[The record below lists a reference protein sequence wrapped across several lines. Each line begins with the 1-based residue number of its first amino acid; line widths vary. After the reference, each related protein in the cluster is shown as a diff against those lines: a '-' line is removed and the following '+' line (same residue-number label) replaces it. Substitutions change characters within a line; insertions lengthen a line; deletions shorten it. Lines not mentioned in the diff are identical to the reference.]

1 MASAWCSGQIYARTA
16 DVGTAQVFAFA
27 QPAIMGYGMGNGI
40 ELHVQD
46 RTGGSVERLNGHAKR
61 LIGVLNARPEVQM
74 AYSMFDTKYPQ
85 YVVEVDAVQC
95 LRAGITPSDVLGVL
109 SGYVGGSYVSNV
121 NRFSKI
127 YRVMVQADKEH
138 RFDTDALG
146 NMFVRTSG
154 GEMAPVGQFI
164 TLTKVYG
171 AETLDRFNMYPS
183 IAVSVMPAEGYSTGD
198 VIAAIGEAAAQTLPT
213 GYGYELGGISREEAE
228 SDQYGADIHALRG
241 LYLPYPLRPLREP
254 VHPAGRHLLRAVRS
268 CGSVPLRP
276 AVRCGEQYLHA
287 GGAYHAHR
295 TALQD
300 RHSADRVCLGAP
312 AQGHG
317 NRPGSAVR
325 RYGASATHPD
335 DRPDDDHRPAAAAL
349 RLGSPEPTETSR

>member
-1 MASAWCSGQIYARTA
+1 MFILRLKPWEERTGWQNGIGMVLGQIYARTA

-127 YRVMVQADKEH
+127 YRVMVRPDKEH
-138 RFDTDALG
+138 RFDTDALVTCLSAPPG
-146 NMFVRTSG
+146 AKWHPSG
-154 GEMAPVGQFI
+154 S
-164 TLTKVYG
+164 L
-171 AETLDRFNMYPS
+171 S
-183 IAVSVMPAEGYSTGD
+183 
-198 VIAAIGEAAAQTLPT
+198 
-213 GYGYELGGISREEAE
+213 
-228 SDQYGADIHALRG
+228 
-241 LYLPYPLRPLREP
+241 PLRKSMAR
-254 VHPAGRHLLRAVRS
+254 RRS
-268 CGSVPLRP
+268 
-276 AVRCGEQYLHA
+276 
-287 GGAYHAHR
+287 
-295 TALQD
+295 TA
-300 RHSADRVCLGAP
+300 STCIP
-312 AQGHG
+312 
-317 NRPGSAVR
+317 P
-325 RYGASATHPD
+325 
-335 DRPDDDHRPAAAAL
+335 
-349 RLGSPEPTETSR
+349 SR